1 MTSATYRQSSE
12 KRPELTERD
21 PYNAWLSHQNRLRVE
36 AEIIRDEALSV
47 SGLLKHKVGGRSVN
61 PPQPEGIA
69 SLGYANSVKW
79 PTSKGDDRYRRGLYT
94 FFQRTVPYP
103 MLMTFDSPDSNLSC
117 TRRERSNTPLQALT
131 IWNDPVFFEC
141 SQSLGP
147 RIVSETQGE
156 DSSLEQRIQHAFEL
170 CLTREPAESEVE
182 IIKQLYQQ
190 QIRLLKSDP
199 KLVSELTSKQT
210 IPAGSTPQEVAAWI
224 IIGRVLLNLDEF
236 VTRS

>member
-1 MTSATYRQSSE
+1 SSRT
-12 KRPELTERD
+12 RPELAERD
-21 PYNAWLSHQNRLRVE
+21 PYNTWLSHQNRLRVE
-36 AEIIRDEALSV
+36 AEIIRDQALSV
-47 SGLLKHKVGGRSVN
+47 SGLIKHKIGGRSVN

-141 SQSLGP
+141 SQILGK
-147 RIVSETQGE
+147 RIVEGTQQKNASVT
-156 DSSLEQRIQHAFEL
+156 DRINRAFQL
-170 CLTREPAESEVE
+170 CLSRQPSPAEMN
-182 IIKQLYQQ
+182 ITRQLYEE
-190 QIRLLKSDP
+190 QIQLLKANQSA
-199 KLVSELTSKQT
+199 VSELTKSQN

-224 IIGRVLLNLDEF
+224 IIGRVLMNLDEF
-236 VTRS
+236 VTRG